1 MFVSNAIAAL
11 LCSFVLL
18 TFHHVRAWSGTVTFY
33 NNMWHDK
40 SGGSYTYHIDDSQQ
54 CINLSCYNDRATSA
68 KWSDIVKW
76 GAFDGR
82 SWIAFYTDKDCT
94 GTVRDWDIKHPNG
107 YPGNFFLDGIDN
119 AISSF
124 MIWQF
129 NKEVKSTTLPCP
141 WDFQCCLG

>member
-1 MFVSNAIAAL
+1 
-11 LCSFVLL
+11 
-18 TFHHVRAWSGTVTFY
+18 
-33 NNMWHDK
+33 MWHDD
-40 SGGSYTYHIDDSQQ
+40 SGGKYTYEVDQSQE

-76 GAFDGR
+76 GAFDGNSR
-82 SWIAFYTDKDCT
+82 IAFYTGKDCT
-94 GTVRDWDIKHPNG
+94 GTERDWDIKHPNG
-107 YPGNFFLDGIDN
+107 FPGNFFLDGIDN

-129 NKEVKSTTLPCP
+129 DQKAKSTTLPCP

>member
-1 MFVSNAIAAL
+1 MNFCNGAA
-11 LCSFVLL
+11 VLL
-18 TFHHVRAWSGTVTFY
+18 YFSALYAAQSVTAWSGTVTFY
-33 NNMWHDK
+33 NNVWHDD
-40 SGGSYTYHIDDSQQ
+40 SGGKYSYHIDDSQQ

-76 GAFDGR
+76 GAFDGKSR
-82 SWIAFYTDKDCT
+82 IAFYTGKDCT
-94 GTVRDWDIKHPNG
+94 GTVRDWDIEHPDG

-119 AISSF
+119 DISSF

-129 NKEVKSTTLPCP
+129 SKDKKGTTLPCP

>member
-1 MFVSNAIAAL
+1 MALFNPLGSLLFIVAL
-11 LCSFVLL
+11 LEVGRV
-18 TFHHVRAWSGTVTFY
+18 TAWSGTVTFY
-33 NNMWHDK
+33 NNWWHDD
-40 SGGSYTYHIDDSQQ
+40 SGGKYTYHIDDSQQ

-68 KWSDIVKW
+68 KWSNIVKW

-82 SWIAFYTDKDCT
+82 SRIAFYTGKDCT

-119 AISSF
+119 DISSF

-129 NKEVKSTTLPCP
+129 SKEKKSTTLPCP
-141 WDFQCCLG
+141 WDFKCCLG